1 MVAAAALLVGLVGAP
16 LAMLAAQS
24 VLDNGR
30 LSLDAYATVVSR
42 SLYYQALLNTVTV
55 GLGSAALAVLIGTPI
70 AWLVAR
76 TDLPLRGSLRV
87 SMTAAYIAPP
97 FLLAIAYVILAA
109 PNAGIL
115 NRAIAGLLGLERGP
129 FNAYTMPALI
139 FVTSLHTFPAVFLLT
154 SAALESADGSLEEAA
169 RILGASRLRT
179 TLRVT
184 LPLVVPSILAGA
196 LLAFVTAIALF
207 GSQAILGI
215 PGRVYTLPTRVYQA
229 LGYPPDYAVASALSM
244 LLVGL
249 TVLALALQR
258 RQLAS
263 RPGAT
268 ISGRGGRPDRLA
280 LGRWRGAALA
290 FCGAVLLV
298 SVVLPYA
305 TLGAVSLLRARTAG
319 LVASNLTLDNYG
331 DVLLR
336 LEATQ
341 RAIGNSLLLGVITA
355 TLTMILGVLLVT
367 IDTRTSLRGRRILD
381 YLALIP
387 LGIPGIVL
395 AVAILELWLRLPINL
410 YGTLFILLL
419 AYVTRFVPLAVRSSH
434 AALGQVDRSLEEAAR
449 ISGAGWAQ
457 VLRRVTLPLVRPA
470 LLAGWVLV
478 FIPTLQELS
487 ASILLFT
494 PDTMT
499 LAVAIFNFQDNG
511 RIELVSA
518 LGVVMLV
525 IVSLVVAAA
534 QRIAGRPVIGE
545 APEVNV

>member
-1 MVAAAALLVGLVGAP
+1 
-16 LAMLAAQS
+16 
-24 VLDNGR
+24 
-30 LSLDAYATVVSR
+30 
-42 SLYYQALLNTVTV
+42 
-55 GLGSAALAVLIGTPI
+55 
-70 AWLVAR
+70 
-76 TDLPLRGSLRV
+76 
-87 SMTAAYIAPP
+87 
-97 FLLAIAYVILAA
+97 
-109 PNAGIL
+109 
-115 NRAIAGLLGLERGP
+115 
-129 FNAYTMPALI
+129 
-139 FVTSLHTFPAVFLLT
+139 
-154 SAALESADGSLEEAA
+154 
-169 RILGASRLRT
+169 
-179 TLRVT
+179 
-184 LPLVVPSILAGA
+184 
-196 LLAFVTAIALF
+196 
-207 GSQAILGI
+207 
-215 PGRVYTLPTRVYQA
+215 
-229 LGYPPDYAVASALSM
+229 M

-268 ISGRGGRPDRLA
+268 ISGRGGRPERLV
-280 LGRWRGAALA
+280 LGPWRIAALA

-305 TLGAVSLLRARTAG
+305 TLGAVSLMRARTAG

-355 TLTMILGVLLVT
+355 TITMILGVLLVT

-449 ISGAGWAQ
+449 IGGASWGQ

-525 IVSLVVAAA
+525 VVSLVVAAA

-545 APEVNV
+545 AAGVNG